1 LKIRCR
7 IFCPVSFNKLSL
19 INIIRMKKFVK
30 SSLTVIA
37 VSALSLLFIQCNNA
51 PDQKQGLVNTN
62 MNAAVSSGVR
72 IAYVNTDTLLVR
84 YQLSRDL
91 NEELLKKQ
99 EDARTSLNSQARVF
113 ESEMAEFQRKVENN
127 GFLSRDRAESE
138 QRRLITKQDQL
149 KEMNAR
155 LSNEIMVRQQEI
167 SSQLLDTISGYL
179 KVLGQDMEF
188 DMILST
194 TVGGTVLYA
203 RDGMDITDEVVS
215 ELNRRYSKK

>member
-1 LKIRCR
+1 
-7 IFCPVSFNKLSL
+7 
-19 INIIRMKKFVK
+19 M
-30 SSLTVIA
+30 
-37 VSALSLLFIQCNNA
+37 SALALLFVQCNNA
-51 PDQKQGLVNTN
+51 PEQKQGMAVPT
-62 MNAAVSSGVR
+62 MNATSGAGPR

-127 GFLSRDRAESE
+127 GFLSRERAENE

-155 LSNEIMVRQQEI
+155 LSNELMVRQQEI
-167 SSQLLDTISGYL
+167 SSQLLDTISSYL
-179 KVLGQDMEF
+179 KVLGQDMEY

-203 RDGMDITDEVVS
+203 RDGMDITNEVVT
-215 ELNRRYSKK
+215 ELNRRYNKK